1 MSFSQNI
8 GDRTNLRSSSSG
20 NLCGSFNSNAR
31 LNSSGSLGGSVGSIP
46 IPGSNSLEKT
56 IQSWVEL
63 DNELKRMNERLKDIR
78 TRKNDVEDKIMTYVE
93 NNNMSN
99 SFINISDGKLK
110 FCETKQTSPLTL
122 GFLEKC
128 LSEVIAN
135 QGQVKQIV
143 DYIKSKRETKTVP
156 EIKRYYNG

>member
-1 MSFSQNI
+1 MNGI
-8 GDRTNLRSSSSG
+8 NKPPAAAATANTN
-20 NLCGSFNSNAR
+20 N
-31 LNSSGSLGGSVGSIP
+31 
-46 IPGSNSLEKT
+46 LEKT
-56 IQSWVEL
+56 IQNWVEL
-63 DNELKRMNERLKDIR
+63 DNELKKLNEKSKDIR

-93 NNNMSN
+93 DNDMNNSVV
-99 SFINISDGKLK
+99 NIVDGKIK

-143 DYIKSKRETKTVP
+143 DYIKSKRETKMVP
-156 EIKRYYNG
+156 EIKRYYN

>member
-1 MSFSQNI
+1 MTMNKPP
-8 GDRTNLRSSSSG
+8 TPNTTH
-20 NLCGSFNSNAR
+20 
-31 LNSSGSLGGSVGSIP
+31 
-46 IPGSNSLEKT
+46 LEKT
-56 IQSWVEL
+56 IQNWVEL
-63 DNELKRMNERLKDIR
+63 DNELKKLNERSKDIR

-93 NNNMSN
+93 DNDMNNSVV
-99 SFINISDGKLK
+99 NITDGKIK

-143 DYIKSKRETKTVP
+143 DYIKSKRETKMVP
-156 EIKRYYNG
+156 EIKRYYN

>member
-1 MSFSQNI
+1 MNGTNKPPVAAANMS
-8 GDRTNLRSSSSG
+8 TN
-20 NLCGSFNSNAR
+20 N
-31 LNSSGSLGGSVGSIP
+31 
-46 IPGSNSLEKT
+46 LEKT
-56 IQSWVEL
+56 IQNWVEL
-63 DNELKRMNERLKDIR
+63 DNELKKLNEKSKDIR

-93 NNNMSN
+93 DNDMNNSVV
-99 SFINISDGKLK
+99 NIVDGKIK

-143 DYIKSKRETKTVP
+143 DYIKSKRETKMVP
-156 EIKRYYNG
+156 EIKRYYN

>member
-1 MSFSQNI
+1 MNKPP
-8 GDRTNLRSSSSG
+8 TP
-20 NLCGSFNSNAR
+20 NATH
-31 LNSSGSLGGSVGSIP
+31 
-46 IPGSNSLEKT
+46 LEKT
-56 IQSWVEL
+56 IQNWVEL
-63 DNELKRMNERLKDIR
+63 DNELKKLNERSKDIR

-93 NNNMSN
+93 DNDMNNSVVN
-99 SFINISDGKLK
+99 INDGKIK

-143 DYIKSKRETKTVP
+143 DYIKSKRETKMVP
-156 EIKRYYNG
+156 EIKRYYN

>member
-1 MSFSQNI
+1 MNGTNKPPATAANMS
-8 GDRTNLRSSSSG
+8 TN
-20 NLCGSFNSNAR
+20 N
-31 LNSSGSLGGSVGSIP
+31 
-46 IPGSNSLEKT
+46 LEKT
-56 IQSWVEL
+56 IQNWVEL
-63 DNELKRMNERLKDIR
+63 DNELKKLNEKSKDIR

-93 NNNMSN
+93 DNDMNNSVV
-99 SFINISDGKLK
+99 NIVDGKIK

-143 DYIKSKRETKTVP
+143 DYIKSKRETKMVP
-156 EIKRYYNG
+156 EIKRYYN